1 MNSIERFLLDS
12 GLSWTMSKLLPYI
25 LMVFIGLLLVFILK
39 RFVAKMKL
47 PVRLLI
53 KLTVLILPFVLY
65 FAVAPIYQG
74 DFSNNSVEISKDDA
88 YKELT
93 GKRLVVLTIPGCPYC
108 FEALGRMKKL
118 KERVPAIEIDYI
130 VCHTDPETMDW
141 YKQEAGDAVN
151 VKMAENI
158 KSMSELAF
166 GVFPT
171 FVLVDGDKTLRTW
184 SNDNFGVSAMDEIE
198 LNFN

>member
-1 MNSIERFLLDS
+1 
-12 GLSWTMSKLLPYI
+12 
-25 LMVFIGLLLVFILK
+25 MVIIGLLLVFILK

-53 KLTVLILPFVLY
+53 KVTVLVLPFALY
-65 FAVAPIYQG
+65 FAVSPIYQG
-74 DFSNNSVEISKDDA
+74 DFSNNSLEIAKDDV

-141 YKQEAGDAVN
+141 YKEEAGDAVN
-151 VKMAENI
+151 VKMAD
-158 KSMSELAF
+158 SVQAMSNLAF

-198 LNFN
+198 LSFN

>member
-108 FEALGRMKKL
+108 LEALGRMKKL